1 MIRRLGWLVLAAAS
15 AAPGCLW
22 AQVPSRW
29 RPDER
34 AVLQDFSYVTA
45 VAASDQRVFVATPNG
60 LGIYDRN
67 FHRWDPPVTA
77 SDGYPQQP
85 VVAALADPSDESVW
99 LATAIGVVHYAP
111 FIRRFDVVPVPGGV
125 QDLMIDQNDPFSGI
139 YLRTSSGW
147 QMLPRGGFIPSPAAR
162 IPPPGQQL
170 RPLSAAALVQ
180 RLPFLQGLSATILI
194 DRRLR
199 SYQYTSAAAVPN
211 LNEYYV
217 GTNGLG
223 LLRVDGLTT
232 QVERMP
238 FGLLANAVGA
248 VTVAP
253 GGVWAATGAY
263 AERNGFTFVST
274 DLQQYAYDEGP
285 GATGFGFHGVRAL
298 VFRGSDLWAATDN
311 GLIRTDGH
319 GDSRRFT
326 TADHLPDDAVLSLA
340 AGASGM
346 WVGTRYG
353 LAYLSD
359 LGSRPTITN
368 ADPTLSAPVAAL
380 ASFGDSVWIGSALGL
395 GVAAVGGRAVVPPDV
410 AAVPYLKDPV
420 AAIVLH
426 ADTVIV
432 ATENRIIWRA
442 RADTGSAWHVGLVL
456 SPQTGPIVAI
466 APERGGVWVGGD
478 RGLVYFGLRTNALRR
493 YTIPMDL
500 PGPVRGLAVE
510 GEYLWIAT
518 ERGLVRFSRRALLP

>member
-1 MIRRLGWLVLAAAS
+1 MSRRIAWLVLAAVS
-15 AAPGCLW
+15 AAPASLPG
-22 AQVPSRW
+22 QVPSRW

-34 AVLQDFSYVTA
+34 AILQDFSYVTA

-60 LGIYDRN
+60 LGLYDRS
-67 FHRWDPPVTA
+67 FHRWDPPVTV

-99 LATAIGVVHYAP
+99 LATSIGVVHYEP
-111 FIRRFDVVPVPGGV
+111 FIRRFDVVPVAGGV
-125 QDLMIDQNDPFSGI
+125 QDLMINRDDPFSGI
-139 YLRTSSGW
+139 YLRTGSGW
-147 QMLPRGGFIPSPAAR
+147 QKLPRGGFIPSPAGR
-162 IPPPGQQL
+162 LPPPNRQL
-170 RPLSAAALVQ
+170 RPLSPAALVQ

-194 DRRLR
+194 DRRMR

-211 LNEYYV
+211 TNEFFV

-223 LLRVDGLTT
+223 VLRVDELTA

-248 VTVAP
+248 VVAAP

-263 AERNGFTFVST
+263 SARDGFTFVST

-285 GATGFGFHGVRAL
+285 RATGFGFHAVRAL
-298 VFRGSDLWAATDN
+298 LFRGSTLWAATDN
-311 GLIRTDGH
+311 GLIRTNGH

-326 TADHLPDDAVLSLA
+326 TADHLPGDAVLSLA
-340 AGASGM
+340 SGTTGL

-353 LAYLSD
+353 LAYVSD
-359 LGSRPTITN
+359 LGNKPTIAN
-368 ADPTLSAPVAAL
+368 VDPSLSAPVAAL
-380 ASFGDSVWIGSALGL
+380 ASFGDSVWIGSAVGL
-395 GVAAVGGRAVVPPDV
+395 GIAAVGGRAVVPPDV
-410 AAVPYLKDPV
+410 AAVPYLKDPI
-420 AAIVLH
+420 AAIALH

-432 ATENRIIWRA
+432 ATENRILWRA
-442 RADTGSAWHVGLVL
+442 RADTGAAWHVGLVL

-478 RGLVYFGLRTNALRR
+478 QGLVYFGFRTNALRR

-500 PGPVRGLAVE
+500 PGPVRGLAVD